1 MSEIRFTRSARK
13 HRVGQA
19 RAVHVVEHPY
29 AVLRQIR
36 RDQPDVVM
44 FLGDD
49 DTGRALEVG
58 AVEVSEDLLL
68 VIHAMDLRDKFR
80 GPYEQGKRRE

>member
-13 HRVGQA
+13 HRVGRA
-19 RAVHVVEHPY
+19 RVVYVVEHPC
-29 AVLRQIR
+29 VVVRQIR
-36 RDQPDVVM
+36 PDEREVVM

-80 GPYEQGKRRE
+80 GPYEQGKREE